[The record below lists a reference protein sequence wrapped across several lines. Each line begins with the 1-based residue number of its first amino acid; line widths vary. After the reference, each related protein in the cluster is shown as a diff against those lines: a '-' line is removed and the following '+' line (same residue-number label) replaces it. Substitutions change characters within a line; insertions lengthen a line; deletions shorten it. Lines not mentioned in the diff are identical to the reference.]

1 MKTSWI
7 PGVLGSLSLVVALP
21 GYALAASANFDFTT
35 TGGTIL
41 DAQGQGTGFSVRLS
55 GTGGALPANDP
66 NLDINTATGKL
77 TIRTGNGA
85 DVIQDTNGGVGL
97 DTMEAIGL
105 NLSSLGYTGTQDF
118 IVTATFDPLP
128 PTQNPDQGGIFI
140 GQDAG
145 NFTQTGF
152 ITFSAQEYFSIH
164 ATNGAHNNGRFF
176 GFGFNG
182 SDGMNVTIT
191 RLGGDWRYFID
202 GVEWQPNTA
211 ADGNGTPVDPTG
223 ANGSPNLNALS
234 DLTVGLFAINVGG
247 TSETLTVDSF
257 SVIVDPVVGDADGN
271 GSVGPEDFTL
281 ISNNLFSNVI
291 PGLSGD
297 VTFDGFVGYDDF
309 RAWKNAAPLAA
320 LIAARVVVPEPATAS
335 LIGIALI
342 GFVFGGCRNRR

>member
-1 MKTSWI
+1 
-7 PGVLGSLSLVVALP
+7 
-21 GYALAASANFDFTT
+21 
-35 TGGTIL
+35 
-41 DAQGQGTGFSVRLS
+41 
-55 GTGGALPANDP
+55 
-66 NLDINTATGKL
+66 
-77 TIRTGNGA
+77 
-85 DVIQDTNGGVGL
+85 
-97 DTMEAIGL
+97 
-105 NLSSLGYTGTQDF
+105 
-118 IVTATFDPLP
+118 
-128 PTQNPDQGGIFI
+128 
-140 GQDAG
+140 
-145 NFTQTGF
+145 

-164 ATNGAHNNGRFF
+164 TTNGAHNNGRFF

-191 RLGGDWRYFID
+191 RFGGDWRYFID

-281 ISNNLFSNVI
+281 ISDNLFTNVI
-291 PGLSGD
+291 PGLNGD

-309 RAWKNAAPLAA
+309 RAWKNAAPMTA
-320 LIAARVVVPEPATAS
+320 LIAAGVAVPEPATVS
-335 LIGIALI
+335 LIGIGLI
-342 GFVFGGCRNRR
+342 GFVFKGRRNLR